1 MLNDFI
7 KAIEAKGLTPPHQ
20 IIADG
25 KFQRFDSD
33 NSGKSNGSYIFYP
46 DEPQSGWFR
55 CWKTGIEN
63 TWSGGFSETD
73 PVKKELYQKLIKQ
86 RTQERT
92 VKILELHK
100 KAAIKASAE
109 YQNAKSADPDHPYL
123 KKKQIKPVKGLKQDP
138 NTGDLIVPIYCKNGD
153 IISRQTIN
161 RDGGKY
167 FLKDGQTK
175 GGYFD
180 LGETTEDIV
189 ICEGFATGA
198 SILEATGYRVR
209 CAFNCGN
216 LKEVAITSRK
226 EYPKA
231 HTIIA
236 GDDDHKT
243 EGNPGRTKAI
253 EAASSIDTSV
263 VFPDFGENLPEKAT
277 DFNDL
282 HLLKGSE
289 AVRKRFDEILIP
301 LNKNEKCTEPNAK
314 QKNLINKSGLRIVK
328 ASDVIIRP
336 VKWLWP
342 GVLAMGKMVFIA
354 GDPGLGKSQVC
365 LYIAAIV
372 SKGGKWPVSEENCEK
387 GSVLILSAEDGAE
400 DIIVPRLKA
409 VSTDLEQ
416 IQIVKAVKVEKDK
429 ERAFDLTKDVENL
442 RRAAKLIENVS
453 LIIVDP
459 ISAYMGNTDSHR
471 NTDVRAALIPAIE
484 FADEIGACL
493 LCVTHLNKSGKGS
506 ALSRVTGSIAFTA
519 AARAS
524 FLVIRD
530 SSDPDRRLMLTLK
543 NNLAKDT
550 NGFAYKVC
558 EKKWSGITASHIT
571 WEKEYIDLIADEV
584 LSTEGQSEENK
595 GMVEEF
601 LLQELAD
608 GSEVLCNTLYKKAE
622 VMKIHPKALWKAKNK
637 LGVRHKK
644 LGFTE
649 GFVWYLPNVSKPE
662 DYQHSKIPEDSQ
674 IINRNLGESSQ
685 TSFTEVI

>member
-1 MLNDFI
+1 MCIQLW
-7 KAIEAKGLTPPHQ
+7 KP
-20 IIADG
+20 
-25 KFQRFDSD
+25 QRSSHNF
-33 NSGKSNGSYIFYP
+33 
-46 DEPQSGWFR
+46 
-55 CWKTGIEN
+55 
-63 TWSGGFSETD
+63 
-73 PVKKELYQKLIKQ
+73 KK
-86 RTQERT
+86 
-92 VKILELHK
+92 
-100 KAAIKASAE
+100 
-109 YQNAKSADPDHPYL
+109 
-123 KKKQIKPVKGLKQDP
+123 
-138 NTGDLIVPIYCKNGD
+138 
-153 IISRQTIN
+153 
-161 RDGGKY
+161 
-167 FLKDGQTK
+167 
-175 GGYFD
+175 
-180 LGETTEDIV
+180 
-189 ICEGFATGA
+189 
-198 SILEATGYRVR
+198 RV
-209 CAFNCGN
+209 
-216 LKEVAITSRK
+216 
-226 EYPKA
+226 PKA
-231 HTIIA
+231 HIIIA

-282 HLLKGSE
+282 HLLKGLE

-301 LNKNEKCTEPNAK
+301 LNKNEKCAEPNAK

-484 FADEIGACL
+484 FAEEIGACL

-608 GSEVLCNTLYKKAE
+608 GSEVLCNTLYKKAK
-622 VMKIHPKALWKAKNK
+622 VMEIHPKALWKAKKK